1 MDEIIAS
8 IQQCCLE
15 IHDQMRTSLPTD
27 TSTTTNSSGDQQ
39 KPLDLVTDQIITER
53 LSHNKL
59 VAGLLSEEQPDYRSV
74 HTDGSYIISFD
85 PLDGSGNSPLNLS
98 TGSIFGIFQTST
110 LSTLSG
116 QNLVGA
122 VYAIYG
128 SSLEIIVVTD
138 SIQSRT
144 VYLNTPSGREPKVLT
159 DQITIPSNSK
169 IFVANTGN
177 FDRWEPHLQQYVR
190 SLSGRS
196 LRWMACFVADV
207 HRLLFTGGVYLYP
220 KDHKQPHGKLR
231 LVYEVWPM
239 SFIWE
244 KCGGTSITDD
254 GTRCL
259 SLPFHPEQIHE
270 RSPII
275 LLGPD
280 ELTQWVESDQ

>member
-1 MDEIIAS
+1 MDEIIAT

-177 FDRWEPHLQQYVR
+177 LIDGSHTYSSMLGAYQDVVYDGWPA
-190 SLSGRS
+190 LSQMSIDSCLPGEYICI
-196 LRWMACFVADV
+196 LRTTNS
-207 HRLLFTGGVYLYP
+207 HT
-220 KDHKQPHGKLR
+220 
-231 LVYEVWPM
+231 EN
-239 SFIWE
+239 
-244 KCGGTSITDD
+244 
-254 GTRCL
+254 
-259 SLPFHPEQIHE
+259 
-270 RSPII
+270 
-275 LLGPD
+275 
-280 ELTQWVESDQ
+280 